1 MKYYRRESGTIV
13 KVDENMQIF
22 YLDKNKNW
30 VNDQELIDM
39 FIEDLDL
46 LMKLEII
53 LNKLQIVTYF
63 SFKNCC

>member
-39 FIEDLDL
+39 FIEDLDYE
-46 LMKLEII
+46 EISFDEVR
-53 LNKLQIVTYF
+53 NYF
-63 SFKNCC
+63 E